1 MRVVHERCCGLDVH
15 QRSVTACLLTP
26 NGRELRAFGTTTAE
40 LRGLV
45 GWLLEAG
52 CTHVA
57 MESTGIYWEPI
68 FNVIEDTQIV
78 PMLVNARHMKALPG
92 RKTDVKDAEWIADL
106 LKHGLLRGSFVPER
120 DWRELRQVV
129 HERRN
134 LIQERAR
141 VANRVMKLLETG
153 NVKLK
158 SVISDVLGVSG
169 RAMLEAIA
177 RGETDP
183 QAIAGEAKTHLK
195 ASTDEIERAVDG
207 LTRPH
212 HQFMLT
218 MQLRHLDQL
227 GQMIDAFDAEIEERM
242 HPFLG
247 AIAGLDGIPG
257 VGVRSAQEIVAEIG
271 VDMSRFPTANHLCS
285 WAKMCPGLKESAGK
299 RGRTGIGQGNRYL
312 RSTLAEAAWAASHT
326 KKSYLRSQFWRIKA
340 RRGDKRA
347 VVAVGHSILR
357 ISYYLLRDGGT
368 YQDLGP
374 NYFDERDREQ
384 ATKSAVRRLQRLGYQ
399 VTIEPAA

>member
-1 MRVVHERCCGLDVH
+1 MKVVHQWCCGLDVH
-15 QRSVTACLLTP
+15 QRSVTACLITP
-26 NGRELRAFGTTTAE
+26 ERRELRTFGTTTTELRAFTE
-40 LRGLV
+40 
-45 GWLLEAG
+45 WLQEAR

-68 FNVIEDTQIV
+68 FNIIEETQIV
-78 PMLVNARHMKALPG
+78 AMLVNARHMKALPG

-106 LKHGLLRGSFVPER
+106 LRHGLLRGSFVPTKE
-120 DWRELRQVV
+120 WRELRQAV

-134 LIQERAR
+134 LIEERAR

-183 QAIAGEAKTHLK
+183 KVIASHVKTRLK
-195 ASTDEIERAVDG
+195 ATTEQIEQAAEG
-207 LTRPH
+207 LTGPH

-227 GQMIDAFDAEIEERM
+227 GEMIDLFDMEIERRM

-247 AIAGLDGIPG
+247 EIARLDGIPG
-257 VGVRSAQEIVAEIG
+257 VGVRSAQEIIAEIG
-271 VDMSRFPTANHLCS
+271 VDMSRFPSANHLCS
-285 WAKMCPGLKESAGK
+285 WAKMCPGLKESGGK
-299 RGRTGIGQGNRYL
+299 RAKVGTGQGNRYL

-326 KKSYLRSQFWRIKA
+326 KKSYLRSQFWRIKG

-357 ISYYLLRDGGT
+357 ICYYLLRDGGT

-374 NYFDERDREQ
+374 NYFDERARDQ
-384 ATKSAVRRLQRLGYQ
+384 ATKSAVRRLERLGYQ
-399 VTIEPAA
+399 VTLGEAA

>member
-1 MRVVHERCCGLDVH
+1 VH
-15 QRSVTACLLTP
+15 QKSVTACLLTP
-26 NGRELRAFGTTTAE
+26 GGRELRAFGTTTGE
-40 LRGLV
+40 LRELV
-45 GWLLEAG
+45 GWLQEAR
-52 CTHVA
+52 CTYVA

-106 LKHGLLRGSFVPER
+106 LQHGLLRASFVPRRE
-120 DWRELRQVV
+120 WRELRQVV

-134 LIQERAR
+134 LIEERAR

-158 SVISDVLGVSG
+158 SVVSDVLGVSG

-183 QAIAGEAKTHLK
+183 QTIAREAKTRLK
-195 ASTDEIERAVDG
+195 ASADEIERAVDG

-212 HQFMLT
+212 HQFMLS

-227 GQMIDAFDAEIEERM
+227 AEMIDRFDAEIESRM

-247 AIAGLDGIPG
+247 AIARLDEIPG
-257 VGVRSAQEIVAEIG
+257 VGVRSAQEIIAEIG
-271 VDMSRFPTANHLCS
+271 IDMSQFPTANHLCS

-299 RGRTGIGQGNRYL
+299 RARAGTGQGNRYL
-312 RSTLAEAAWAASHT
+312 RSTLVEAAWAASRT
-326 KKSYLRSQFWRIKA
+326 NKSYLRSQFWRIKG
-340 RRGDKRA
+340 RKGEKRA
-347 VVAVGHSILR
+347 VVAVGHTILR
-357 ISYYLLRDGGT
+357 ICYYLLRDGGT

-374 NYFDERDREQ
+374 NYFDERARDE

-399 VTIEPAA
+399 VTLELAA